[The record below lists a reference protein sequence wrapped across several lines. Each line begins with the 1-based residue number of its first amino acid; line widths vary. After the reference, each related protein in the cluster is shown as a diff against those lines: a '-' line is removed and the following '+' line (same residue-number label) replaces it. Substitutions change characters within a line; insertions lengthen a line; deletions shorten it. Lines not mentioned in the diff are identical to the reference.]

1 MLHMFRK
8 SDKKTVPYVPFGYW
22 FICVETEKRRK
33 SRYASKKMY
42 FETEKDTEKEQFFE
56 LIRISNE
63 KEGITK
69 DGIQLVV
76 VMKKWIWKFELLHDI
91 SREKKQFF
99 ETKKHLF
106 RKIYSNSII
115 YLIFDTWG

>member
-8 SDKKTVPYVPFGYW
+8 SDKKTVLYVPFGYW

-42 FETEKDTEKEQFFE
+42 FETEKDTEKRTINE

-69 DGIQLVV
+69 EFQLVV

-99 ETKKHLF
+99 ERKKHLF